1 MRTLAVAG
9 AAIGVALTAAAC
21 GGGGHAAA
29 SATASAS
36 PAATASPAGST
47 GGGSTVAGSGG
58 ALKVSLATIASV
70 GPVLV
75 DPSGRTVY
83 VLLSASGATLPCT
96 GGCLGIWPAVQVA
109 SVPAAGAG
117 VSATLGD
124 SGGQLTVD
132 GRPVYT
138 FRGDSAAG
146 QASGEGIHSFG
157 GIWYALSASGAPVT
171 AGASAHSSYSSGGG
185 GYGSGY

>member
-21 GGGGHAAA
+21 GGGGHAAS

-36 PAATASPAGST
+36 PTATASPTGSAG
-47 GGGSTVAGSGG
+47 APR
-58 ALKVSLATIASV
+58 VSLATIASV
-70 GPVLV
+70 GPVLT
-75 DPSGRTVY
+75 DPAGRTVY

-96 GGCLGIWPAVQVA
+96 GGCLGIWPAVRVT

-171 AGASAHSSYSSGGG
+171 AGASAHPGYSSGGG
-185 GYGSGY
+185 GYGAGY